1 MVGAVVIRRVALAIA
16 VIVILIAYTA
26 ALGVVTGEA

>member
-1 MVGAVVIRRVALAIA
+1 MIRRIALAIA